1 MDHFVREYG
10 SFPYSTFKLC
20 FVDDA
25 PQQVQASASITICSN
40 NILYPA
46 DVIDF
51 LYPTTK
57 LLTVALTSQWIGVN
71 IVPKK
76 WSDMWL
82 TIGLSHYMAG
92 IFLKKLMGNN
102 EYRFRVKRDMERIC
116 AEDIGQ
122 RPLADAKMDAPIHDS
137 TMEFM
142 ALKAPVILFILNQRL
157 MKPANSVGLQK
168 VITKIF
174 LDGMS
179 GDLASLSTATFLR
192 KCEKHGHMRLD
203 AFANQYIFGTGVPR
217 FQISQRFNRK
227 KTVIEVIL
235 KQLNVNQRPPRKLTP
250 DLFVED
256 GLKYL
261 DKENTA
267 AVPQLFTVHLPLSF
281 GVDDRGL

>member
-1 MDHFVREYG
+1 MDHLVREYG

-235 KQLNVNQRPPRKLTP
+235 KQLNVNHRPPRKLTP

-267 AVPQLFTVHLPLSF
+267 SVPQLFTVHLPLSF
-281 GVDDRGL
+281 GADDRGL

>member
-20 FVDDA
+20 FVDDT

-46 DVIDF
+46 DIIEF

-102 EYRFRVKRDMERIC
+102 EYRFRLKRDMERIC
-116 AEDIGQ
+116 AEDIDQ
-122 RPLADAKMDAPIHDS
+122 RPLADAKMDAPIPDS

-261 DKENTA
+261 DKETTA
-267 AVPQLFTVHLPLSF
+267 SVQQLFTVHLTLSF
-281 GVDDRGL
+281 GADDRGL

>member
-267 AVPQLFTVHLPLSF
+267 SVPQLFTVHLPLSF
-281 GVDDRGL
+281 GADDRGL